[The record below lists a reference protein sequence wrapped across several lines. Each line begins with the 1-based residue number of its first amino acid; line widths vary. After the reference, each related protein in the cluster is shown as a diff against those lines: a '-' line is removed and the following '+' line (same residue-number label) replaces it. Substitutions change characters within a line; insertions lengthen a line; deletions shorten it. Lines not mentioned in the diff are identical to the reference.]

1 MKGCFLLAKRIF
13 TKGVNYCG
21 VNYSKLIFI
30 LISLFII
37 PPICLFS
44 QELKEMQFIDQ
55 PITDILLALG
65 EISGKS
71 IIPDETVKGSA
82 SYYFVET
89 DFETA
94 FEVFLETNKMYFEH
108 YRIRILA

>member
-1 MKGCFLLAKRIF
+1 MAYRKAVKKRSIYIFALFFLFFYLSPLSIF
-13 TKGVNYCG
+13 
-21 VNYSKLIFI
+21 SEQI
-30 LISLFII
+30 
-37 PPICLFS
+37 
-44 QELKEMQFIDQ
+44 KEMQFINQ

-82 SYYFVET
+82 SYYFSET

-94 FEVFLETNKMYFEH
+94 IKVFLNTYKMYLRKENNI
-108 YRIRILA
+108 YYVSRIKVEYDERTG